1 MTAPTLAVLAK
12 VALAALVLLFPVTAL
27 AQDAAPAASAATG
40 GTLTANLN
48 GDSEVGHD
56 GDPDGTATATLRIE
70 PGKLCY
76 EVAYRRLA
84 PVDAAHIHQGEK
96 GKNGPPVVILKLDRD
111 ENLEG
116 CTPIAP
122 DVANALL
129 ANPEAYYVDVKTTEL
144 KNGAIR
150 GQLAK

>member
-1 MTAPTLAVLAK
+1 MA
-12 VALAALVLLFPVTAL
+12 ALALLLPTTAL

-40 GTLTANLN
+40 GTLNAKLN
-48 GDSEVGHD
+48 GDAEVGHD

-96 GKNGPPVVILKLDRD
+96 GKNGPPVVTLKPDRD

-116 CTPIAP
+116 CTPIAA
-122 DVANALL
+122 DLASALL
-129 ANPEAYYVDVKTTEL
+129 ANPEGYYLDVKTTEL
-144 KNGAIR
+144 KQGAIR
-150 GQLAK
+150 GQLGK